1 MNLSFLNSLFLIGL
15 AAAIIPILI
24 HLFIKYK
31 PKIVYFSSLRFL
43 KEVQKKKSRL
53 LRLRELLL
61 LITRILIIIFFI
73 LALARPVLK
82 ALLPQKSTSHAPTA
96 IALILDN
103 SFSMNYLEKESPILT
118 DAKEITEDIL
128 NLLSDKD
135 RVMLV
140 SLEPAYNAE
149 HDYFTSPSQAAKELP
164 SISISDNTQALQ
176 QVIENVEQEITNID
190 MINKEIYFI
199 TDGQRVTW
207 KDIRDV
213 KLTADLFV
221 IPVGEDSV
229 RQNISSVSAR
239 YVPKILSGTNEP
251 VIQAVIKNNSSK
263 QLSDVIVSL
272 ILNNITRAETALNLN
287 SYQAKQLTFEVP
299 RQGERFHFG
308 EVRVKDEM
316 LPDDNVFYF
325 NFPVQS
331 KPKICVISSTQLPA
345 ALSSILDVITQQQ
358 WEQKTPQEMNEQI
371 IENNQLFILY
381 SMNAFDE
388 KLRFYADEILQ
399 KGKAIFLIPDE
410 HIYQKSGLQ
419 EWLIEQNI
427 HFQNIK
433 ERYSAI
439 DFVNR
444 AHPICAV
451 LTEEHFQSADIS
463 KMWEVDTP
471 DFVPLLS
478 SDTSNPVLLIKDN
491 LLLSAIDLTE
501 SWSNIIYQTVFP
513 VLFYN
518 IGYYLGDVS
527 SEITQYTVGNQPA
540 GGIEL
545 DGEFTCQMPDG
556 EMVPLTFTGNRSTF
570 TQTDRQGHYFIYD
583 DSGLVKVLSFNAPR
597 EESDLTILSPAQKEQ
612 IMKDHQQIH
621 FLAAEDWK
629 DEILTSRYGYEFWKQ
644 LLWIVLALLVIEM
657 LLAYSGK
664 SITKK

>member
-1 MNLSFLNSLFLIGL
+1 MNLSFLNSIFLIGL
-15 AAAIIPILI
+15 VAAIIPILI

-53 LRLRELLL
+53 LKLRELLL

-82 ALLPQKSTSHAPTA
+82 ALLPKKSTSHAPTA

-103 SFSMNYLEKESPILT
+103 SFSMNYLEKENPIFS
-118 DAKEITEDIL
+118 DAKQKAQEILELL
-128 NLLSDKD
+128 NDKD

-176 QVIENVEQEITNID
+176 LVLDSIKPQIANAD

-199 TDGQRVTW
+199 TDEQRIPW
-207 KDIRDV
+207 KDIQDA

-221 IPVGEDSV
+221 IPVREDSV
-229 RQNISSVSAR
+229 KQNISSVSAR
-239 YVPKILSGTNEP
+239 YVSKILSGTNEP

-263 QLSDVIVSL
+263 TLSDVIVSL
-272 ILNNITRAETALNLN
+272 VLNNITRAETALNLN
-287 SYQAKQLTFEVP
+287 PYQSKQLTFEVP
-299 RQGERFHFG
+299 QQGERFHFG

-331 KPKICVISSTQLPA
+331 KPKICVISSTQLPT

-358 WEQKTPQEMNEQI
+358 WEQKTPQEINEQI

-388 KLRFYADEILQ
+388 KLRFYADDILQ

-410 HIYQKSGLQ
+410 HAYQRSGLQ
-419 EWLIEQNI
+419 EWLIEHDI
-427 HFQNIK
+427 HFLNI
-433 ERYSAI
+433 EEELSTI

-444 AHPICAV
+444 AHPICTV
-451 LTEEHFQSADIS
+451 ITEEHFKSADIS
-463 KMWEVDTP
+463 RMWKVDAP

-478 SDTSNPVLLIKDN
+478 SDKGNPVLLIKDN
-491 LLLSAIDLTE
+491 LLLSVIDLTE

-518 IGYYLGDVS
+518 IGYYLGDAS
-527 SEITQYTVGNQPA
+527 SEITHYTVGNEPA
-540 GGIEL
+540 GGLEL
-545 DGEFTCQMPDG
+545 EGEFTCQMPDG
-556 EMVPLTFTGNRSTF
+556 EIVPLTFTGNRGTF

-597 EESDLTILSPAQKEQ
+597 EESDLSLLGSAQKEQ
-612 IMKDHQQIH
+612 IMKDNSNIH
-621 FLAAEDWK
+621 FLTAENWK

-644 LLWIVLALLVIEM
+644 FLWVVLALLIIEM

-664 SITKK
+664 SIIKK

>member
-15 AAAIIPILI
+15 IAAIIPILI

-31 PKIVYFSSLRFL
+31 PRIVYFSSLRFL

-82 ALLPQKSTSHAPTA
+82 TLLPQKSTSHAPTA
-96 IALILDN
+96 VALVVDN
-103 SFSMNYLEKESPILT
+103 SFSMNYLEKENTLFSE
-118 DAKEITEDIL
+118 AREKVEDMLDLL
-128 NLLSDKD
+128 NDKD
-135 RVMLV
+135 RVMLL
-140 SLEPAYNAE
+140 SLDGAYNAE
-149 HDYFTSPSQAAKELP
+149 QDYFTSPSQAAKDLQ
-164 SISISDNTQALQ
+164 SITISDNTMALQ
-176 QVIENVEQEITNID
+176 QVLESIQTQLENTD

-199 TDGQRVTW
+199 SDGQSVPW
-207 KDIRDV
+207 KDIDEV
-213 KLTADLFV
+213 KLAEELFV
-221 IPVGEDSV
+221 IPVGEDSI

-239 YVPKILSGTNEP
+239 CVPKILSGTNEP

-263 QLSDVIVSL
+263 SLSDVIVSL
-272 ILNNITRAETALNLN
+272 VLNNITRAETALNLN
-287 SYQAKQLTFEVP
+287 PYQSKQLTFEMP
-299 RQGERFHFG
+299 QQGERFHFG

-331 KPKICVISSTQLPA
+331 RPKICVISSTQLPV
-345 ALSSILDVITQQQ
+345 ALSSVLEVITQQQ

-371 IENNQLFILY
+371 VENNQLFILY
-381 SMNAFDE
+381 SVNAFDE

-410 HIYQKSGLQ
+410 HVYQRSSLQ
-419 EWLIEQNI
+419 EWLIRRNIHYQNI
-427 HFQNIK
+427 D
-433 ERYSAI
+433 EEYSAI

-451 LTEEHFQSADIS
+451 LGEEHFQSADIYR
-463 KMWEVDTP
+463 MWKVHAP
-471 DFVPLLS
+471 DFVPLIS
-478 SDTSNPVLLIKDN
+478 SDTGNPVILIKDN
-491 LLLSAIDLTE
+491 LMLSAIDLTE

-518 IGYYLGDVS
+518 IGYYLGDAS
-527 SEITQYTVGNQPA
+527 SEITQYAVGSVPA
-540 GGIEL
+540 GGLEL
-545 DGEFTCQMPDG
+545 DGEFTCQIPAGDI
-556 EMVPLTFTGNRSTF
+556 VPLTFTGNRNTF
-570 TQTDRQGHYFIYD
+570 PNTDQQGHYYIYD

-597 EESDLTILSPAQKEQ
+597 EESDLSLLSTAQKDQ
-612 IMKDHQQIH
+612 ITKDNGNIH
-621 FLAAEDWK
+621 FLTAENCR

-644 LLWIVLALLVIEM
+644 LLWVVLALLIIEM

-664 SITKK
+664 NIFKK

>member
-82 ALLPQKSTSHAPTA
+82 VLLPQKSTSHAPTA
-96 IALILDN
+96 IALVLDN
-103 SFSMNYLEKESPILT
+103 SFSMNYLEKENPIFS
-118 DAKEITEDIL
+118 DAKLKAREILDLL
-128 NLLSDKD
+128 NDKD
-135 RVMLV
+135 KVMLV
-140 SLEPAYNAE
+140 SLDPAYNAE
-149 HDYFTSPSQAAKELP
+149 HDYFTSPFQAAKELP
-164 SISISDNTQALQ
+164 SISISDNTQALNQ
-176 QVIENVEQEITNID
+176 MLENMEQEIAKVD
-190 MINKEIYFI
+190 MINKEIYVI
-199 TDGQRVTW
+199 TDEQRVLW
-207 KDIRDV
+207 KDIQDV
-213 KLTADLFV
+213 KLPAELFV
-221 IPVGEDSV
+221 IPVGEDSL
-229 RQNISSVSAR
+229 RQNISSVSAQ
-239 YVPKILSGTNEP
+239 YVPKILSETNEP
-251 VIQAVIKNNSSK
+251 LIRAVIKNNSSK
-263 QLSDVIVSL
+263 ILSDVIVSL
-272 ILNNITRAETALNLN
+272 VLNNITRAETALNLN
-287 SYQAKQLTFEVP
+287 PYQSKQLTFEVP
-299 RQGERFHFG
+299 QQSERFHFG

-331 KPKICVISSTQLPA
+331 RPKICVISPRQLPA

-381 SMNAFDE
+381 AVNAFDE
-388 KLRFYADEILQ
+388 KLRFYADDILH

-410 HIYQKSGLQ
+410 QLHQQKDLQ
-419 EWLIEQNI
+419 EWLIERDI
-427 HFQNIK
+427 HFRNI
-433 ERYSAI
+433 EEELSTI

-451 LTEEHFQSADIS
+451 LDDEHFQSADIS
-463 KMWEVDTP
+463 KMWKVDAP
-471 DFVPLLS
+471 NFVPLLT
-478 SDTSNPVLLIKDN
+478 SDTGNPVLLIKDN
-491 LLLSAIDLTE
+491 LLLSAIDLTD

-518 IGYYLGDVS
+518 IGYYLGDIS
-527 SEITQYTVGNQPA
+527 SEITQYTVGNEPA
-540 GGIEL
+540 GGLEL
-545 DGEFTCQMPDG
+545 EGEFTCQMPEG
-556 EMVPLTFTGNRSTF
+556 EIVPMNFTGNRSTF

-597 EESDLTILSPAQKEQ
+597 EESDLSLLSSAQKEQ
-612 IMKDHQQIH
+612 IMKDNSNLH
-621 FLAAEDWK
+621 FLTDEDWK
-629 DEILTSRYGYEFWKQ
+629 DEILTSRYGHELWKQ
-644 LLWIVLALLVIEM
+644 LLWIVLALLIIEM

-664 SITKK
+664 SIIKR

>member
-82 ALLPQKSTSHAPTA
+82 TLLPKKSTSHAPTA

-103 SFSMNYLEKESPILT
+103 SLSMNYLEKENPIFSE
-118 DAKEITEDIL
+118 AGQKARDIL
-128 NLLSDKD
+128 DLLDDKD

-140 SLEPAYNAE
+140 SLDPAYNAG
-149 HDYFTSPSQAAKELP
+149 HDYFTSPTQAEKEIT
-164 SISISDNTQALQ
+164 SIPISDNTQALQ
-176 QVIENVEQEITNID
+176 QVLENIEHKFTNVD

-199 TDGQRVTW
+199 TDEQHVPW
-207 KDIRDV
+207 KDIQDA
-213 KLTADLFV
+213 KLHAELFV

-263 QLSDVIVSL
+263 ALSDVIVSL
-272 ILNNITRAETALNLN
+272 VLNNITRTEIALNLKP
-287 SYQAKQLTFEVP
+287 YQSKQLTFEVP
-299 RQGERFHFG
+299 QQGERFHFG
-308 EVRVKDEM
+308 EVRVKDEI

-331 KPKICVISSTQLPA
+331 KPKICVISSTQLPP

-358 WEQKTPQEMNEQI
+358 WEQKNPQEMNEQI

-388 KLRFYADEILQ
+388 KLRFFADDILQ
-399 KGKAIFLIPDE
+399 KGKAIFLISDE
-410 HIYQKSGLQ
+410 HIYQRSGLQ
-419 EWLIEQNI
+419 EWLIEQDI
-427 HFQNIK
+427 HFKNI
-433 ERYSAI
+433 EEGFLTI
-439 DFVNR
+439 EFVNR

-451 LTEEHFQSADIS
+451 LTEEHFQSAEIS
-463 KMWEVDTP
+463 RMWEVSTP

-478 SDTSNPVLLIKDN
+478 SDTGNPVLLIKDN
-491 LLLSAIDLTE
+491 LLISAIDLTE

-527 SEITQYTVGNQPA
+527 SEITQHTVGSEQV
-540 GGIEL
+540 GGLEL
-545 DGEFTCQMPDG
+545 NGKFTCQMPDG
-556 EMVPLTFTGNRSTF
+556 EIVPLTFAGKRSTF
-570 TQTDRQGHYFIYD
+570 TQTDQQGHYFIYD
-583 DSGLVKVLSFNAPR
+583 DYGLVKVLSFNAPR
-597 EESDLTILSPAQKEQ
+597 DESDLSTLSSAQKEQ
-612 IMKDHQQIH
+612 IMKDQPQIH
-621 FLAAEDWK
+621 FLSAEDWK

-644 LLWIVLALLVIEM
+644 FLWIVLALLIIEM

-664 SITKK
+664 SIIKK

>member
-53 LRLRELLL
+53 FRLRELLL

-103 SFSMNYLEKESPILT
+103 SFSTNYLEKEKPIFS
-118 DAKEITEDIL
+118 DARQKAQEILEIL
-128 NLLSDKD
+128 NDKD

-140 SLEPAYNAE
+140 SLEPAYNAK
-149 HDYFTSPSQAAKELP
+149 HDYFTSPTQAVKEIT

-176 QVIENVEQEITNID
+176 QVLENIEQEIMNID

-199 TDGQRVTW
+199 TDEQRVPW
-207 KDIRDV
+207 KDIMDA
-213 KLTADLFV
+213 KLAADLFV
-221 IPVGEDSV
+221 IPVVEDSV

-263 QLSDVIVSL
+263 TLSDVIVSL
-272 ILNNITRAETALNLN
+272 VLNNITRAETALNLN
-287 SYQAKQLTFEVP
+287 PYQSKQLTFEVP

-308 EVRVKDEM
+308 EVRVKDEI

-331 KPKICVISSTQLPA
+331 KPKICVISSILLPA

-358 WEQKTPQEMNEQI
+358 WEQKTPQEINEQI

-388 KLRFYADEILQ
+388 QLRFYADEILQ

-410 HIYQKSGLQ
+410 HIYQKIGLQ
-419 EWLIEQNI
+419 EWLIGQNI
-427 HFQNIK
+427 HFKNI
-433 ERYSAI
+433 EEELSTI

-463 KMWEVDTP
+463 KMWIVDAP
-471 DFVPLLS
+471 DFVPLLA
-478 SDTSNPVLLIKDN
+478 SDTGNSVLLIKDN

-518 IGYYLGDVS
+518 IGYFLGDVS
-527 SEITQYTVGNQPA
+527 SEITQYTVGNEPA
-540 GGIEL
+540 GGLDL

-556 EMVPLTFTGNRSTF
+556 EIIPLTFIGNRSTF

-597 EESDLTILSPAQKEQ
+597 DESDLSLLSSAQKEQ
-612 IMKDHQQIH
+612 IMKEGSNIH
-621 FLAAEDWK
+621 FLTAENWK

-644 LLWIVLALLVIEM
+644 FLWIVLVLLIIEM

-664 SITKK
+664 SIIKK

>member
-1 MNLSFLNSLFLIGL
+1 MNLSFLNSIFLIGL
-15 AAAIIPILI
+15 VAAIIPILI

-82 ALLPQKSTSHAPTA
+82 ALLPKKSTSHAPTA

-103 SFSMNYLEKESPILT
+103 SFSMNYLEKENPIFS
-118 DAKEITEDIL
+118 DAKQKAQEILELL
-128 NLLSDKD
+128 NDKD

-176 QVIENVEQEITNID
+176 QVLDSIEPQIANAD

-199 TDGQRVTW
+199 TDEQRIPW
-207 KDIRDV
+207 KDIQDA

-239 YVPKILSGTNEP
+239 YVSKILSGTNEP

-263 QLSDVIVSL
+263 TLSDVIVSL
-272 ILNNITRAETALNLN
+272 VLNNITRAETALNLN
-287 SYQAKQLTFEVP
+287 PYQSKQLTFEVP
-299 RQGERFHFG
+299 QQGERFHFG

-331 KPKICVISSTQLPA
+331 KPKICVISSTQLPT

-388 KLRFYADEILQ
+388 KLRFYADDILQ

-410 HIYQKSGLQ
+410 HAYQRSGLQ
-419 EWLIEQNI
+419 EWLIEHDI
-427 HFQNIK
+427 HFLNI
-433 ERYSAI
+433 EEELSTI

-444 AHPICAV
+444 AHPICTV
-451 LTEEHFQSADIS
+451 ITEEHFQSADIS
-463 KMWEVDTP
+463 RMWKVDAH

-478 SDTSNPVLLIKDN
+478 SDKGNPVLLIKDN
-491 LLLSAIDLTE
+491 LLLSVIDLTE

-518 IGYYLGDVS
+518 IGYYLGDAS
-527 SEITQYTVGNQPA
+527 SEITQYTVGNEPA
-540 GGIEL
+540 GGLEL
-545 DGEFTCQMPDG
+545 EGEFTCQMPDG
-556 EMVPLTFTGNRSTF
+556 EIVPLTFTGNRGTF

-597 EESDLTILSPAQKEQ
+597 EESDLSLLGSAQKEQ
-612 IMKDHQQIH
+612 IMKDNSNIH
-621 FLAAEDWK
+621 FLAAENWK

-644 LLWIVLALLVIEM
+644 FLWVVLALLIIEM

-664 SITKK
+664 SIIKK